1 MAFATIDVTKGITG
15 TIPVANGGTGL
26 TSGTSGQFLKFTG
39 STTVASSAVDA
50 GKVLQVLSSTKTDTF
65 TTTSGTKVDIT
76 GLSVAI
82 TPSSSSNKVL
92 VHSSINFNNAAGEGF
107 KGYLVRGSTD
117 IGVSTA
123 ASSSTATFPLGT
135 MANTN
140 NYWLNTTGGFVLDT
154 PSTTSATTYKIQMEV
169 LSTTYTIFINKPAR
183 NTSGDVAVPSFITLF
198 EVAA

>member
-1 MAFATIDVTKGITG
+1 MALTRLGPNQLLNLASNVTG
-15 TIPVANGGTGL
+15 TLLAANGGTGA
-26 TSGTSGQFLKFTG
+26 TSF
-39 STTVASSAVDA
+39 AP
-50 GKVLQVLSSTKTDTF
+50 GKILQVVQTKID
-65 TTTSGTKVDIT
+65 SVISQSCNVGTRYDVT
-76 GLSVAI
+76 GLSASI

-183 NTSGDVAVPSFITLF
+183 NLSGDVAVPSFITLF

>member
-1 MAFATIDVTKGITG
+1 MALTRLGPNQSLNLASNVTG
-15 TIPVANGGTGL
+15 TLPAANGGTGA
-26 TSGTSGQFLKFTG
+26 TSF
-39 STTVASSAVDA
+39 AP
-50 GKVLQVLSSTKTDTF
+50 GKILQVVQTKID
-65 TTTSGTKVDIT
+65 SVISQSCNVGTRYDVT
-76 GLSVAI
+76 GLSASI

>member
-1 MAFATIDVTKGITG
+1 MALTRIGLNQSINLASNVTG
-15 TIPVANGGTGL
+15 TLPAANGGTGA
-26 TSGTSGQFLKFTG
+26 TSF
-39 STTVASSAVDA
+39 AP
-50 GKVLQVLSSTKTDTF
+50 GKILQVVQTKID
-65 TTTSGTKVDIT
+65 SVISQSCNAGTRYDVT
-76 GLSVAI
+76 GLSASI

>member
-1 MAFATIDVTKGITG
+1 MLTNTPWALPELDTWKTYQRAFSHRS
-15 TIPVANGGTGL
+15 NH
-26 TSGTSGQFLKFTG
+26 
-39 STTVASSAVDA
+39 
-50 GKVLQVLSSTKTDTF
+50 
-65 TTTSGTKVDIT
+65 DIT
-76 GLSVAI
+76 GDTVYACGVNMPTQPDRFEYRRLFHTVMYEGTRYDVTGLSASI